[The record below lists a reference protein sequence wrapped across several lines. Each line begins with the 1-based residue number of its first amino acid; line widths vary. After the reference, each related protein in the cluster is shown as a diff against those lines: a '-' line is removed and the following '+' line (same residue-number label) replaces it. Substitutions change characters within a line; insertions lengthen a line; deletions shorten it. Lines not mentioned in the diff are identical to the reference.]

1 MIQTKLTA
9 TPTCYQEYRITHLR
23 KDGCGN
29 KKIFIFQ
36 WYSRFTENKFRRS
49 NPIFST
55 WFYNSKR
62 LIWNQSFLFVRQF
75 AKIIIKL

>member
-9 TPTCYQEYRITHLR
+9 TPTCYQEYRITHLW

-55 WFYNSKR
+55 NDVQAR
-62 LIWNQSFLFVRQF
+62 LILRNQSFLFVRQF